1 MMGHINNMVVTM
13 VRENLGEEGVAK
25 LFAHAQLDPS
35 TKYQPEVIYP
45 EAEFQALFKGA
56 QAVFG
61 VDSET
66 AEKAFSK
73 YFMHV
78 SPKMFPAIFKHAK
91 SARQMLEKI
100 PGIHRNFPSA
110 ASQGSYQDKVFIT
123 ESTPERI
130 VIEYDSPNQLC
141 VTLQAVASIVL
152 DYYGEIGEVSETAC
166 SKHGAPR
173 CRVVIAFHGKK
184 PGA

>member
-1 MMGHINNMVVTM
+1 MMGHINNMVVQM
-13 VRENLGEEGVAK
+13 VRENLGEEGVTK
-25 LFAHAQLDPS
+25 LFAHAQLPP
-35 TKYQPEVIYP
+35 TKYHPEVIYP
-45 EAEFQALFKGA
+45 EPEFQALFRGA

-61 VDSET
+61 VDAET

-110 ASQGSYQDKVFIT
+110 ASQGEYQDKVLIT
-123 ESTPERI
+123 ESTPERL
-130 VIEYDSPNQLC
+130 VIEYDSPNMLC
-141 VTLQAVASIVL
+141 VTLMTVGSLVL
-152 DYYGEIGEVSETAC
+152 EYYGEKGLVSETAC
-166 SKHGAPR
+166 KKQGAPR
-173 CRVVIAFHGKK
+173 CRVLFEFQGKLS
-184 PGA
+184 A

>member
-1 MMGHINNMVVTM
+1 MMGHINNMVVQM

-25 LFAHAQLDPS
+25 LFAHAQLDPN

-45 EAEFQALFKGA
+45 EVEFQALFKGA

-123 ESTPERI
+123 ESTPERL
-130 VIEYDSPNQLC
+130 VFEYDSPNQLC
-141 VTLQAVASIVL
+141 VTLQTVASIVL
-152 DYYGEIGEVSETAC
+152 DHYGEVGEVSETAC
-166 SKHGAPR
+166 SKLGAPR
-173 CRVVIAFHGKK
+173 CRVVVAFHGKK

>member
-1 MMGHINNMVVTM
+1 MGHINNMVVQM

-25 LFAHAQLDPS
+25 LFEHAKLDPA

-45 EAEFQALFKGA
+45 EPEFQALFKGA

-61 VDSET
+61 VDTDT

-78 SPKMFPAIFKHAK
+78 SPRMFPAIFKHAK
-91 SARQMLEKI
+91 NARQMLEKI
-100 PGIHRNFPSA
+100 PSIHRNFPSA

-130 VIEYDSPNQLC
+130 VLEYDSPNQLC
-141 VTLQAVASIVL
+141 VTLQTVASIVL
-152 DYYGEIGEVSETAC
+152 DYYNEVGEVSETAC
-166 SKHGAPR
+166 QKLGAPR
-173 CRVVIAFHGKK
+173 CRVVVAFHGKK
-184 PGA
+184 SDA

>member
-1 MMGHINNMVVTM
+1 MMGHINNMVVQM
-13 VRENLGEEGVAK
+13 VRENLGEDGVAK
-25 LFAHAQLDPS
+25 LFEHAQLPPRH
-35 TKYQPEVIYP
+35 YQPEVIYP
-45 EAEFQALFKGA
+45 EPEFQALFRGA

-61 VDSET
+61 VDAEV

-91 SARQMLEKI
+91 NARQMLEKI

-110 ASQGSYQDKVFIT
+110 ASQGDYQDKVFIT
-123 ESTPERI
+123 ESTPERL

-141 VTLQAVASIVL
+141 VTLQTVASIVL
-152 DYYGEIGEVSETAC
+152 DYYGEIGQVSETAC
-166 SKHGAPR
+166 AKTGAPR
-173 CRVVIAFHGKK
+173 CRVVIDFQGQRTDA
-184 PGA
+184 

>member
-1 MMGHINNMVVTM
+1 MMGHINNMVVQM

-25 LFAHAQLDPS
+25 LFEHAKLAP

-45 EAEFQALFKGA
+45 EPEFQALFRGA

-61 VDSET
+61 VDAET

-91 SARQMLEKI
+91 SARQMLEKV

-110 ASQGSYQDKVFIT
+110 ASQGEYQDKVFIT
-123 ESTPERI
+123 ESAPDRL
-130 VIEYDSPNQLC
+130 VMEYDSPNLLC
-141 VTLQAVASIVL
+141 VTLQTVGSIVL
-152 DYYGEIGEVSETAC
+152 EHYGEKGLVSETAC
-166 SKHGAPR
+166 KKQGAPR
-173 CRVVIAFHGKK
+173 CRIVFEFQGKLT
-184 PGA
+184 A

>member
-1 MMGHINNMVVTM
+1 MMGHINNMVVQM

-25 LFAHAQLDPS
+25 LFAHAQLDPA

-100 PGIHRNFPSA
+100 PSIHRNFPSA

-123 ESTPERI
+123 ESTPERL
-130 VIEYDSPNQLC
+130 VFEYDSPNQLC
-141 VTLQAVASIVL
+141 VTLQTVSSIVL
-152 DYYGEIGEVSETAC
+152 DYYGEVGEVSETAC
-166 SKHGAPR
+166 VKHGAPR
-173 CRVVIAFHGKK
+173 CRVVVAFHGKK
-184 PGA
+184 PA